1 MKNHYLFIFLLLA
14 FFVAGC
20 DDSAVNKTSLEKP
33 QKQSAVAKKSPQQ
46 TKKTVVL
53 KKAAKQPKVVT
64 KIKSPQAEILD
75 ETEQKVLDLS
85 LPTEF
90 QQNKIVDKSSNSSQ
104 QEYLPDLFA
113 DKNNKK
119 ANTVQIDGKLMA
131 REEEEREKQRIV
143 DGVGVGIRLTP

>member
-1 MKNHYLFIFLLLA
+1 MKNHHFLIFLLLA

-20 DDSAVNKTSLEKP
+20 EDSADNQARLEKP
-33 QKQSAVAKKSPQQ
+33 QKQLTAAKKTPQQ
-46 TKKTVVL
+46 TKKPVVL
-53 KKAAKQPKVVT
+53 KKAAKRPKAVT
-64 KIKSPQAEILD
+64 KMKSSQAEMQD

-90 QQNKIVDKSSNSSQ
+90 QQTRIVDKSSNTNQ
-104 QEYLPDLFA
+104 PAYLPDLFA

-131 REEEEREKQRIV
+131 REEGEREKQRIV